1 MRRPLLLLAAALA
14 ACLAPAAALGQTTA
28 DPSVVE
34 RGEAVMDQSAG
45 RTLFLEGCASCHG
58 TDARG
63 TDRAPDL
70 HGAGELSADFYLR
83 TGRMPL
89 AVPGDQP
96 LRNPPLYSEEE
107 IQALVS
113 YVGSLGGPPI
123 PTVDPAAGDLS
134 EGEQLF
140 TLYCAGCHGKLA
152 KGGVVTGAIA
162 PSLDELTPVQVAQA
176 VRVGPFVMP
185 WFDDQ
190 LIDQK
195 ELDSIVAYVEK
206 TKNADNAGGWDLGGI
221 GPIPEGMVAFF
232 IGLLALLIIAR
243 FLGERGS

>member
-1 MRRPLLLLAAALA
+1 MRRLLLAVVAAAALA
-14 ACLAPAAALGQTTA
+14 LPGAAAAQGP
-28 DPSVVE
+28 DPAVVQQ
-34 RGEAVMDQSAG
+34 GSDMMQVQAG

-58 TDARG
+58 QDARG

-70 HGAGELSADFYLR
+70 VGAGALSADFYLR

-89 AVPGDQP
+89 AVPGEQP
-96 LRNPPLYSEEE
+96 LRNPPLYSEQE
-107 IQALVS
+107 IQELTA
-113 YVGSLGGPPI
+113 YVGSLGGPAI

-134 EGEQLF
+134 EGERLF
-140 TLYCAGCHGKLA
+140 TLFCAGCHGKLA

-162 PSLDELTPVQVAQA
+162 PSLDESTPVQVAQA
-176 VRVGPFVMP
+176 IRIGPYVMP
-185 WFDDQ
+185 WFDDA

-206 TKNADNAGGWDLGGI
+206 TKNADNRGGWDLGGI

-232 IGLLALLIIAR
+232 IGLLALLIVSR
-243 FLGERGS
+243 LLGERGS

>member
-1 MRRPLLLLAAALA
+1 VRRLLALA
-14 ACLAPAAALGQTTA
+14 ILLGACLLPATAHGQAAP
-28 DPSVVE
+28 DPSAVQ
-34 RGEAVMDQSAG
+34 RGQDVMQVNQG

-58 TDARG
+58 QDAQG

-70 HGAGELSADFYLR
+70 HGVGELSADFYLR

-89 AVPGDQP
+89 AVPGEPP
-96 LRNPPLYSEEE
+96 LTNKPLYSEDE
-107 IQALVS
+107 IQALIA
-113 YVGSLGGPPI
+113 YIGSLGGPEI
-123 PTVDPAAGDLS
+123 PTVNPEAGDLS

-152 KGGVVTGAIA
+152 KGGVVTGAVA
-162 PSLDELTPVQVAQA
+162 PSLDEATQVQVAEA
-176 VRVGPFVMP
+176 IRIGPYVMP
-185 WFDDQ
+185 WFDEK

-206 TKNADNAGGWDLGGI
+206 TKNPDNAGGWDLGGI

-232 IGLLALLIIAR
+232 IGLLALLLISRLI
-243 FLGERGS
+243 GERGE